1 MKNLLTTIVITI
13 LTMGMSYGQTNE
25 DTIVKQCRTY
35 LKDNLINPDGYVE
48 YSFKKTP
55 YTLKQSL
62 IQEISDL
69 RRDSNQIQ
77 MCVLLPYFYS
87 KYDSLARVFIHEIDS
102 LIKLKTL
109 EINQLDK
116 GLKENKVVRYD
127 ISLDYSSTNYYG
139 GRVRKTDIVYYYPF
153 TNNISQSKLRTITN
167 YFIKLHVLSDISNNK
182 GIQDII
188 DREQKRYQYFN
199 EQFNKFNK

>member
-25 DTIVKQCRTY
+25 DAIVKQCRTY

-62 IQEISDL
+62 IDEIDDL
-69 RRDSNQIQ
+69 RNDSNLIESTISRTE
-77 MCVLLPYFYS
+77 YK
-87 KYDSLARVFIHEIDS
+87 KYDSIAQVSIHEIDS

-109 EINQLDK
+109 EINEFNK
-116 GLKENKVVRYD
+116 GLKKNKVVRYD
-127 ISLDYSSTNYYG
+127 ISFDYSSTNYYG
-139 GRVRKTDIVYYYPF
+139 GRVRKTDIVYYYPLI
-153 TNNISQSKLRTITN
+153 NNTSQSKLPTTTIN
-167 YFIKLHVLSDISNNK
+167 YYNKLIVLIADMALQEKLELYVS
-182 GIQDII
+182 
-188 DREQKRYQYFN
+188 RQKYWN